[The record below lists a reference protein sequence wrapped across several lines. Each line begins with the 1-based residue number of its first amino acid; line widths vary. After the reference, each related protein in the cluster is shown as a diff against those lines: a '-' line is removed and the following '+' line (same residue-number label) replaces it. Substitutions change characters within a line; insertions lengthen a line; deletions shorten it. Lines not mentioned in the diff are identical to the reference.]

1 LFATTFPTDRAGPRG
16 GWKLR
21 PKYSSLRTATGTSAK
36 SQASHLEAGLG
47 ITLGVLEEANSQC
60 TYRGECTGNRLGPA
74 GTYEWPSGNCYS
86 GEYSVDTTEGIGV
99 FEYTDGG
106 WFAGAHKANRPVHGI
121 VRNRAGHRTF
131 ERWGDDGSSCP
142 SVPFD
147 DSNPEHAAVF
157 RAAQLAKAS
166 LFAPSSGRLAHSNM
180 RQMHTAL

>member
-1 LFATTFPTDRAGPRG
+1 METPAQVFVAPNGDQYFGKVAGE
-16 GWKLR
+16 
-21 PKYSSLRTATGTSAK
+21 S
-36 SQASHLEAGLG
+36 EAGLG